1 MKNYSYIGISLVILI
16 FGIIF
21 IPKIVDRVTN
31 DSVVESDRLNIQ
43 GVERNSAPAEEL
55 AYLEING
62 ERKKAPEFELIDQN
76 GDTITNED
84 YLGKVYVAEFF
95 FTTCPTICP
104 IMNGNLVEIQNEINN
119 DKDFGI
125 ASFSIDPTYDTPEI
139 LQEYAEKYG
148 ITNPNWHLLTGD
160 KEYIYELANSGFN
173 IYAGEDESAAGGF
186 AHQGMFALVDQEG
199 YIRSRR
205 DAFGNPIIF
214 YRGYV
219 ERNKSVA
226 EGEET
231 PEINILI
238 EDIKNLL

>member
-1 MKNYSYIGISLVILI
+1 MKNYSYIGISLIILI

-21 IPKIVDRVTN
+21 IPKIVDRISN
-31 DSVVESDRLNIQ
+31 DSVVESDRLNVK
-43 GVERNSAPAEEL
+43 GAEEKSSPVEEL
-55 AYLEING
+55 AYIEIDG

-95 FTTCPTICP
+95 FSTCPTICP
-104 IMNGNLVEIQNEINN
+104 IMNSNLVEIQNEIENE
-119 DKDFGI
+119 KDFGI
-125 ASFSIDPTYDTPEI
+125 ASFSIDPTYDTPKV
-139 LQEYAEKYG
+139 LKEYAEKYG

-160 KEYIYELANSGFN
+160 KDEIYKLANNGFN
-173 IYAGEDESAAGGF
+173 IYAGEDENAPGGF

-199 YIRSRR
+199 YIRSRK
-205 DAFGNPIIF
+205 DAYGNPIIF

-226 EGEET
+226 QGQET
-231 PEINILI
+231 PEIDILI

>member
-1 MKNYSYIGISLVILI
+1 MKNYSYIGISLIILI

-21 IPKIVDRVTN
+21 IPKIVDRISS
-31 DSVVESDRLNIQ
+31 DSVVESDRLNVR
-43 GVERNSAPAEEL
+43 GVERNSTPAEEL
-55 AYLEING
+55 AYVEIDG

-84 YLGKVYVAEFF
+84 YKGKVYVAEFF

-104 IMNGNLVEIQNEINN
+104 VMNKNLVEIQNEIDNA
-119 DKDFGI
+119 KDFGI
-125 ASFSIDPTYDTPEI
+125 ASFSIDPTHDTPEV

-160 KEYIYELANSGFN
+160 KEYIYDLANSGFN
-173 IYAGEDESAAGGF
+173 IYAGEDEAAPGGF

-205 DAFGNPIIF
+205 DAYGNPIIY
-214 YRGYV
+214 YRGSV

-231 PEINILI
+231 PEIDILI